1 MSEFVEGGLKQRE
14 SQVRQ
19 REIEGIKRE
28 RQVRDEE
35 EIEIAMDERR
45 LEEDE
50 RRMLRLKDELT
61 KNKA

>member
-35 EIEIAMDERR
+35 EIEIAMEERR

-50 RRMLRLKDELT
+50 RRMQRLKDELT

>member
-1 MSEFVEGGLKQRE
+1 LSEFVEGGLKQRE

>member
-35 EIEIAMDERR
+35 EIEITMDERR